1 MKQTG
6 TLALFP
12 SFLAVVALAVLTA
25 SNWPVLSSL
34 LNGRLLFGVLAALAL
49 AAFLFVL
56 YLLRRVRQ
64 LEQEA
69 RYRERSFCTY
79 LDAIPDLLFIKSKTG
94 ELLYVNQAASEFF
107 VGERLAA
114 PNLVAGTD
122 RYRQSLCGCR
132 ETDELVF
139 QTGEPLRRVEVFVQP
154 DGSAR
159 YVDMLKVPVVDALT
173 QYAALLV
180 LGRDITDQKRA
191 ELDGLATKELLES
204 FLQQTPDAISLIDIN
219 GRVKRVN
226 QASEI
231 IFGYSEEELIDRP
244 LPVIPPHLQ
253 EEADYYHQQV
263 LNGKRIIGL
272 ETIRFHKSGRP
283 LHVSLS
289 MAPIYD
295 VEGKVIGIAGSARDI
310 TERKRVEHRL
320 RVSEAKY
327 RLIAE
332 NMTDMI
338 CVYEENGAVTYMSP
352 SHESILGYPLDQY
365 KRVYDCLKLIHPDD
379 RESVR
384 QAIADI
390 RQTREMAAVEFRFL
404 HSGGH
409 WVHLE
414 SRCKPIVDETGRVIS
429 FMIVTRDITEKKR
442 AEELLRQSD
451 MLSAVGQ
458 LAAGIAHEIRNPLT
472 ALRGFIQLMQSSAE
486 DKRYCGIMLSELD
499 RINLIVSELLLL
511 AKPQAVKYQ
520 QREVGSILKNVLSL
534 LDSQAILNNI
544 QIHTRI
550 AEKLP
555 PITCEENQMKQ
566 VFINLCKNAIEAMP
580 NGGHLRVEAE
590 ALDKGEVRIRI
601 KDTGCGIDPERIPRL
616 GEPFYTTKEKGTG
629 LGLMVSRRI
638 IEEHGGRIA
647 ITSEPEQG
655 TTVDVILPALAG

>member
-1 MKQTG
+1 MKQSQ
-6 TLALFP
+6 ALYP
-12 SFLAVVALAVLTA
+12 SFLAVIALAVVTA
-25 SNWPVLSSL
+25 VAHWPVWSSQA
-34 LNGRLLFGVLAALAL
+34 NGRLLFGVLELL
-49 AAFLFVL
+49 EVAAFLLIL

-64 LEQEA
+64 LEQEV
-69 RYRERSFCTY
+69 RYREHRFRSY
-79 LDAIPDLLFIKSKTG
+79 LDAVPDLLFIKSKTG
-94 ELLYVNQAASEFF
+94 DLLYVNQAAGKFF
-107 VGERLAA
+107 VGDCSASPE
-114 PNLVAGTD
+114 LVGVTD
-122 RYRQSLCGCR
+122 RYRQSLFSCR

-139 QTGEPLRRVEVFVQP
+139 RSGEPFRRVEVFEQP
-154 DGSAR
+154 DGSTR
-159 YVDMLKVPVVDALT
+159 FIDLVKVPVMDPLT
-173 QYAALLV
+173 HKVSLLM
-180 LGRDITDQKRA
+180 LGRDITDQKRV
-191 ELDGLATKELLES
+191 EMDGLATKELLES
-204 FLQQTPDAISLIDIN
+204 ILQQTPDAISVIDVN
-219 GRVKRVN
+219 GRIKRIN

-244 LPVIPPHLQ
+244 LPFIPTHLQ

-272 ETIRFHKSGRP
+272 ETVRIHKNGQP

-289 MAPIYD
+289 LAPIYD
-295 VEGKVIGIAGSARDI
+295 GEGKVIGIVGSARDI
-310 TERKRVEHRL
+310 TEQKRVEHRL

-338 CVYEENGAVTYMSP
+338 CVYEGSGAVTYMSP
-352 SHESILGYPLDQY
+352 SHESILGYPLDQFNQ
-365 KRVYDCLKLIHPDD
+365 VYDFMDRVHPDD
-379 RESVR
+379 QKSVR
-384 QAIADI
+384 QAIWRI
-390 RQTREMAAVEFRFL
+390 GQTGEMASVEFRFL
-404 HSGGH
+404 HNGGH
-409 WVHLE
+409 WVNLE

-486 DKRYCGIMLSELD
+486 ANRYCGIMLSELD

-520 QREVGSILKNVLSL
+520 QREVGGILKNVLSL

-550 AEKLP
+550 SENLP
-555 PITCEENQMKQ
+555 LITCEENQLKQ

-590 ALDKGEVRIRI
+590 ELDKGEVRIRI
-601 KDTGCGIDPERIPRL
+601 IDTGGGIDPEQIPRL
-616 GEPFYTTKEKGTG
+616 GEPFYTTKGKGTG

-638 IEEHGGRIA
+638 IQEHGGQIV
-647 ITSEPEQG
+647 ISSEPGKG
-655 TTVDVILPALAG
+655 TTVDVILPVMA